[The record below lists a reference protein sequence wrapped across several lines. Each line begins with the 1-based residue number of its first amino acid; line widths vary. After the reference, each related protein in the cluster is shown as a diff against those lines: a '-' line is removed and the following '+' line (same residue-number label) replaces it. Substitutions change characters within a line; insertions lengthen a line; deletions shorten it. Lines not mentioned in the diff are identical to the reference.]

1 VINRWLSILVLEKL
15 RNNMATEQGVKILQ
29 YLEKHGSADSV
40 HLAKEWN
47 EPHQKI
53 FGAVQSL
60 LSSGNVSNIF
70 IFLFCGNYLHFC
82 DAINVGI
89 SLLP

>member
-1 VINRWLSILVLEKL
+1 
-15 RNNMATEQGVKILQ
+15 MATEQEGEKILQ

-53 FGAVQSL
+53 VGTVKSL
-60 LSSGNVSNIF
+60 LCLGNGSNY
-70 IFLFCGNYLHFC
+70 C
-82 DAINVGI
+82 VI
-89 SLLP
+89 SLFRGNCYIFVMQYIYWNFISTLVSYCFNKLAQEIP